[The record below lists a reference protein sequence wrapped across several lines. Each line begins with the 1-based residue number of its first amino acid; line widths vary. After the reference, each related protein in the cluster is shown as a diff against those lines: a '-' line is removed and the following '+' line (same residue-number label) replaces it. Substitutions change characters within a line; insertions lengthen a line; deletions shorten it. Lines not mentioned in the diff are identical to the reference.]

1 MSAAPRRIPTLAL
14 EIPMSFARH
23 ILRRALLGALAAAAA
38 APTLAQTFPSAPL
51 KIYVGYS
58 AGGAVDVIARAVGQ
72 HLQAELGQPVII
84 DNKPGAASNLAAKA
98 TIGAPADGHTLFMA
112 ANAVAANMTLFQPA
126 PYDVAKDLA
135 PVAMIGR
142 VPVVIATTAASPY
155 KTLQQWLAAA
165 QAQPDTI
172 AYATPG
178 NGSTPHLAME
188 LFSVAAK
195 VKLMHVPYKGGA
207 QAVTDVIGGQVP
219 VIAVNA
225 LELVPHVR
233 TGRLRALAV
242 LSAQRSGLLPDVPTI
257 AESGFPGFEASVW
270 YGLMAPAATPKPVLA
285 RLTAAALA
293 AARSPEVRQRLTAA
307 GGEATPLD
315 AEAFGAHVQNER
327 DRYARLIIANKIQP
341 D

>member
-1 MSAAPRRIPTLAL
+1 
-14 EIPMSFARH
+14 
-23 ILRRALLGALAAAAA
+23 
-38 APTLAQTFPSAPL
+38 
-51 KIYVGYS
+51 
-58 AGGAVDVIARAVGQ
+58 
-72 HLQAELGQPVII
+72 
-84 DNKPGAASNLAAKA
+84 
-98 TIGAPADGHTLFMA
+98 
-112 ANAVAANMTLFQPA
+112 
-126 PYDVAKDLA
+126 
-135 PVAMIGR
+135 
-142 VPVVIATTAASPY
+142 
-155 KTLQQWLAAA
+155 
-165 QAQPDTI
+165 
-172 AYATPG
+172 
-178 NGSTPHLAME
+178 ME

-285 RLTAAALA
+285 RLTAATLA
-293 AARSPEVRQRLTAA
+293 AARSQEVRQRLTAA

-327 DRYARLIIANKIQP
+327 DRYARLITANKIQP

>member
-1 MSAAPRRIPTLAL
+1 VRW
-14 EIPMSFARH
+14 
-23 ILRRALLGALAAAAA
+23 
-38 APTLAQTFPSAPL
+38 
-51 KIYVGYS
+51 
-58 AGGAVDVIARAVGQ
+58 
-72 HLQAELGQPVII
+72 
-84 DNKPGAASNLAAKA
+84 
-98 TIGAPADGHTLFMA
+98 
-112 ANAVAANMTLFQPA
+112 
-126 PYDVAKDLA
+126 
-135 PVAMIGR
+135 
-142 VPVVIATTAASPY
+142 VIATTAASPY

-270 YGLMAPAATPKPVLA
+270 YGLRAPAATPKPVLA